1 MNPNRKINTNITIH
15 LNEHCTTDTVE
26 ESIALIY
33 QCYIIECQR
42 KGLKFAEPIVDALGQ
57 QHIPH
62 PFRQALHKW
71 LWVND
76 LYLSPLSQVKETY
89 SKILNQN

>member
-1 MNPNRKINTNITIH
+1 MNPNRTIPTNITIQ
-15 LNEHCTTDTVE
+15 LNEHCTDATIE

-42 KGLKFAEPIVDALGQ
+42 KGLRFVEPIMDALGQ
-57 QHIPH
+57 QSIPH
-62 PFRQALHKW
+62 QFKQALHKY

-76 LYLSPLSQVKETY
+76 LYLSHLSEIKTTY
-89 SKILNQN
+89 LKIMNQ